1 MKMRINV
8 LPIGYFRFAVEQKK
22 WWGWQ
27 IVYKA
32 DNLSYCER
40 YIEDLSKVRKVD
52 WVKD

>member
-8 LPIGYFRFAVEQKK
+8 LPIGGFRFAVEQKK

-32 DNLSYCER
+32 DILSYCES
-40 YIEDLSKVRKVD
+40 YIKDLSKVRKVD